1 MKDTDHQRAQ
11 KLIDAQHVEGLAAT
25 ERAWLETHLET
36 CAACA
41 VRAQATER
49 ALQSLRL
56 VAPQVSPELAARA
69 RLRVRLRAAELREYR
84 SRQHALWVCCVLSW
98 TLGAVTAPLLWQAV
112 RWIAERLDLP
122 MALSVTL
129 FVLGWSLPAAA
140 GAAVLVWWRS
150 QAPAE
155 HNIVPPRN

>member
-1 MKDTDHQRAQ
+1 MNDDHERAQ
-11 KLIDAQHVEGLAAT
+11 KLIDAGHVEGLTAGD
-25 ERAWLETHLET
+25 RAWLDAHLEGCSG
-36 CAACA
+36 CAA
-41 VRAQATER
+41 RAQATER

-56 VAPQVSPELAARA
+56 IAPRVNPALVAQA

-84 SRQHALWVCCVLSW
+84 SRLRALWICCVLSW
-98 TLGAVTAPLLWQAV
+98 ILGALTAPVLLQAV
-112 RWIAERLDLP
+112 RWIAERFDLP

-150 QAPAE
+150 QVPTETNVA
-155 HNIVPPRN
+155 PPRN

>member
-1 MKDTDHQRAQ
+1 MNDDHQRAQ
-11 KLIDAQHVEGLAAT
+11 KLIDAGYVEGLAAS
-25 ERAWLETHLET
+25 ERSWLDAHLEACSG
-36 CAACA
+36 CAA
-41 VRAQATER
+41 RAQATER

-56 VAPQVSPELAARA
+56 VAPRVHPALAAQA

-84 SRQHALWVCCVLSW
+84 SRLRALWVCCALSW
-98 TLGAVTAPLLWQAV
+98 MLGAVTAPFLWQAV
-112 RWIAERLDLP
+112 RWIAERFDLP

-155 HNIVPPRN
+155 NDFVPPRN